1 MTRGAQCLGWGLG
14 LASLALALPARELT
28 PALQD
33 GAPFGLLWWPSGGLL
48 AAALA
53 GGAKLTFIGLLADFL
68 VHFSRDAIAEQAAL
82 SACLD
87 TAPALALASLLHRL
101 ELRAALTRSYDVALL
116 TLVGAGGMAAAGA
129 TAVLL
134 RFAFAGRP
142 GVNPHLLLCAGLAHA
157 GSVLLVTPALLVWT
171 PQRRRAPRSWPQLL
185 EVLALAATL
194 SFVAAHVAPL
204 RRHSPLLDA
213 PPAAFV
219 FLPAFLWAAT
229 RFGQR
234 GAVSAVGYVTAASL
248 VLHAFVV
255 AQGPPYLLATGAGL
269 PGVLSLQVYWSLAL
283 TCGLLFGSVIEE
295 RRDAIRLRD
304 DFLLVASHELKTPLT
319 ALMLGVENLERRME
333 RERTAS
339 AVAYRRKLGSCHA
352 QIDRLARLVDGL
364 LDVSAISGHS
374 LRLRRQYHD
383 LSSVVYHAVADMR
396 SMVEQTHCRVDC
408 ELDDN
413 AWGFYDEHRVLQLM
427 HVLLENAC
435 KYGAGKPI
443 LVTLRCHGDEVDLSV
458 QDQGIGVP
466 PQDVR
471 RIFRRFERA
480 VSAHSYGGLGLGLF
494 VAHKI
499 AAAHGGELKVDAT
512 VAHGA
517 RFVARLPRRD
527 GRLARWLY
535 ARSALPAW
543 LRQQL

>member
-1 MTRGAQCLGWGLG
+1 MTRGGRFLGWAL
-14 LASLALALPARELT
+14 LLSALMLALPARGLPPGLE
-28 PALQD
+28 D
-33 GAPFGLLWWPSGGLL
+33 GAPYGLLWWPSGALL
-48 AAALA
+48 AAAFAYGSGVAVL
-53 GGAKLTFIGLLADFL
+53 GVLADFL
-68 VHFSRDAIAEQAAL
+68 VHFSRDALPQQAAL

-87 TAPALALASLLHRL
+87 AAPALVLAALMRRL
-101 ELRAALTRSYDVALL
+101 ELRATLTRSYDVALL
-116 TLVGAGGMAAAGA
+116 TLLGAGGMGAVAAMTLALRLALVGRPAAA
-129 TAVLL
+129 
-134 RFAFAGRP
+134 
-142 GVNPHLLLCAGLAHA
+142 PHLLLCAGLAHA
-157 GSVLLVTPALLVWT
+157 ASVLLVAPAFLVWA
-171 PQRRRAPRSWPQLL
+171 PPRRRAPRSWPQLM
-185 EVLALAATL
+185 EVLALVGTL
-194 SFVAAHVAPL
+194 CFVAAHVAPL

-234 GAVSAVGYVTAASL
+234 GAVSTLGFVTAASL
-248 VLHAFVV
+248 VLRAFVV
-255 AQGPPYLLATGAGL
+255 PEGPPTLLAAGASV
-269 PGVLSLQVYWSLAL
+269 PGVLSLQVYLCLAL
-283 TCGLLFGSVIEE
+283 TCALLFGSVIEE
-295 RRDAIRLRD
+295 RREAIRLRD

-319 ALMLGVENLERRME
+319 ALMLGVENLERRMQ
-333 RERTAS
+333 REDTES

-364 LDVSAISGHS
+364 LDVSRISGHS

-383 LSSVVYHAVADMR
+383 LSAVVTHAVANMR
-396 SMVEQTHCRVDC
+396 SLVEHTQCPIECRL
-408 ELDDN
+408 ENN

-443 LVTLRCHGDEVDLSV
+443 TIELNCRANEVDIV
-458 QDQGIGVP
+458 VRDHGIGVA

-480 VSAHSYGGLGLGLF
+480 VSPHSYGGLGLGLF

-499 AAAHGGELKVDAT
+499 ATAHGGELTVDAT
-512 VAHGA
+512 CEHGA

-527 GRLARWLY
+527 GQFARWLY
-535 ARSALPAW
+535 ARSELPNW
-543 LRQQL
+543 LRDQH